1 MTEDEKSFQDFVES
15 IEFDDIPQRRHRDLL
30 ERDLRA
36 AMGGRPRRES
46 TAMIWRTIMK
56 SRMMKIAAAVVVAGG
71 ITVSVFLMDETATPA
86 YAVEQTVDAIKEVKT
101 VHMAG
106 EFYHQGQFE
115 CWLRFDGDP
124 DVPTHLW
131 LSLPRIHLAMICSPD
146 GLFHYNKR
154 TNYVFRIS
162 QDQRG
167 RTWIIKFGSFFKDAG
182 KAADKRGSVT
192 ISHEDKSIAVHIHRP
207 KREQKFLVDA
217 ETKLPISFSTIRDD
231 APMEMI
237 RRQQLTV
244 KNIVWIRYNQEPP
257 DGIFEIPGDA
267 KVVQNRFDC
276 WVDPDSGLAA
286 DGMTRQE
293 ACQAI
298 VKEMRRALVD
308 LDIETLCKLDLMF
321 LEFAPEMWEQL
332 RQMKEAGQ
340 RVDEFVATDDAY
352 EEDGFWYVRCELR
365 GNDGRTEIQTPM
377 IKFYEMGG
385 KTLCII
391 VGSKEGGVAD

>member
-1 MTEDEKSFQDFVES
+1 MTDDEKHFKNFIAS
-15 IEFDDIPQRRHRDLL
+15 IEFDDIPQSGHRDRLEDDLL
-30 ERDLRA
+30 AILVE
-36 AMGGRPRRES
+36 RPRRES
-46 TAMIWRTIMK
+46 TTMIWRAIMR
-56 SRMMKIAAAVVVAGG
+56 SRTAKIAAAAVLIVGLLSALLV
-71 ITVSVFLMDETATPA
+71 LDKTATPA
-86 YAVEQTVDAIKEVKT
+86 YAVEQTIDAIKEVKT

-106 EFYHQGQFE
+106 EFYHQGKFE

-124 DVPTHLW
+124 DVSTHLW
-131 LSLPRIHLAMICSPD
+131 LSLPRVHLAVICSPH
-146 GLFHYNKR
+146 GLSHFNKR
-154 TNYVFRIS
+154 TNYVFPMS

-182 KAADKRGSVT
+182 KAAGRRDSVT
-192 ISHEDKSIAVHIHRP
+192 ISYEDESIAVHIDRP

-217 ETKLPISFSTIRDD
+217 ETKLPISFLTIRDD

-237 RRQQLTV
+237 GRQQLTV
-244 KNIVWIRYNQEPP
+244 KNIDWIRYNQEPP
-257 DGIFEIPGDA
+257 DEIFEIPADA
-267 KVVQNRFDC
+267 KVVQNGFDC

-340 RVDEFVATDDAY
+340 RVDEFVATGDAY
-352 EEDGFWYVRCELR
+352 EEDDFWYVPCELR
-365 GNDGRTEIQTPM
+365 GSDGKTEVQTPM
-377 IKFYEMGG
+377 IKFYEMEV

-391 VGSKEGGVAD
+391 VGSKEHGIAD